1 MKEIQV
7 CNRCVMDTTDLDI
20 VFDKQGNC
28 NHCNAYLRNDFK
40 INDTKTKQLQK
51 AVKQI
56 KKAGKGKKYDCI
68 IGVSGGVDS
77 TYVAYAVKELGLN
90 PLAVHLDNSWNS
102 ELAVANIQKIIDKLE
117 IDLYT
122 YVIDWNE
129 FRDLQMSFLKASTP
143 GMEIPT
149 DHAIMSILSKVAA
162 KENIKYIINGS
173 NSSSEFIMA
182 KSWSEGIAQR
192 DWLLIKNVLKKF
204 GKVKLKTFP
213 RTSMLNFFYY
223 KLFKKQSIVNILNY
237 VDFNKTNAMKL
248 IQDKLDWVYYGGKH
262 YESIYTRFTQSYI
275 QPVKFNIDKRK
286 AHHSNLICSGE
297 LTREEAIKDLTTN
310 PYKDSK
316 MLEEDKEYFIKKMR
330 MTRDEFSNIMNAET
344 KRYQD
349 YNGYYNHW
357 FYSGLKRIAFKF
369 HTFLKRINYYG
380 ETAA

>member
-28 NHCNAYLRNDFK
+28 NHCNAYQRNDFK

-129 FRDLQMSFLKASTP
+129 FRDLQMSFLKASIP

-173 NSSSEFIMA
+173 NSSSCVP
-182 KSWSEGIAQR
+182 K
-192 DWLLIKNVLKKF
+192 
-204 GKVKLKTFP
+204 
-213 RTSMLNFFYY
+213 
-223 KLFKKQSIVNILNY
+223 
-237 VDFNKTNAMKL
+237 
-248 IQDKLDWVYYGGKH
+248 
-262 YESIYTRFTQSYI
+262 
-275 QPVKFNIDKRK
+275 
-286 AHHSNLICSGE
+286 C
-297 LTREEAIKDLTTN
+297 
-310 PYKDSK
+310 
-316 MLEEDKEYFIKKMR
+316 
-330 MTRDEFSNIMNAET
+330 
-344 KRYQD
+344 
-349 YNGYYNHW
+349 
-357 FYSGLKRIAFKF
+357 
-369 HTFLKRINYYG
+369 
-380 ETAA
+380 